1 MQNGYLKPSNDLLQ
15 DYASG
20 GSKWIVDSGCT
31 SHMTGSKEIMTELG
45 PNTNHSTVTY
55 GDKSK
60 AEVQGLG
67 KVVVARDIT
76 LVNVMLVES
85 LGYNLMSVRAL
96 NKMNFDVYFT
106 IDMVVLLRSKT
117 LKVMYVGYIENELFV
132 VDFSGSTNSQTMCLF
147 GKAGVGWL
155 WHRRLSHVNMRTLQS
170 LHKGG
175 HIVGL
180 KENVSFSRDRLCR
193 ACVEGKMHDSPHP
206 IKTFISSKRIL
217 KLLHVDLFGA
227 VHEDSLGGKKYCLV
241 IVDDYSRYT
250 WVYFFKHKSETQ
262 QIVIDFT
269 TEIQRQ
275 HNLPIL
281 AIRSDNGSEFKNYT
295 LDEFLSEEGI
305 RHQYFAAYTP
315 QQNGVADRKSVV

>member
-1 MQNGYLKPSNDLLQ
+1 M
-15 DYASG
+15 
-20 GSKWIVDSGCT
+20 
-31 SHMTGSKEIMTELG
+31 ELG
-45 PNTNHSTVTY
+45 PNANHSTVTY

-147 GKAGVGWL
+147 GKADMGWL

-193 ACVEGKMHDSPHP
+193 ACVEGKMHDSPILSRHLSHQRGYWN
-206 IKTFISSKRIL
+206 FFMWIS
-217 KLLHVDLFGA
+217 
-227 VHEDSLGGKKYCLV
+227 LV
-241 IVDDYSRYT
+241 LCMKIA
-250 WVYFFKHKSETQ
+250 
-262 QIVIDFT
+262 
-269 TEIQRQ
+269 
-275 HNLPIL
+275 L
-281 AIRSDNGSEFKNYT
+281 
-295 LDEFLSEEGI
+295 EGRNI
-305 RHQYFAAYTP
+305 AW
-315 QQNGVADRKSVV
+315 

>member
-45 PNTNHSTVTY
+45 PNANHSTVTY

-147 GKAGVGWL
+147 GKADMGWL
-155 WHRRLSHVNMRTLQS
+155 WHRRLPHVNMRTLQS

-180 KENVSFSRDRLCR
+180 K
-193 ACVEGKMHDSPHP
+193 
-206 IKTFISSKRIL
+206 
-217 KLLHVDLFGA
+217 
-227 VHEDSLGGKKYCLV
+227 
-241 IVDDYSRYT
+241 
-250 WVYFFKHKSETQ
+250 
-262 QIVIDFT
+262 
-269 TEIQRQ
+269 
-275 HNLPIL
+275 
-281 AIRSDNGSEFKNYT
+281 
-295 LDEFLSEEGI
+295 
-305 RHQYFAAYTP
+305 
-315 QQNGVADRKSVV
+315 